1 MNKSPRKSLRYVG
14 LLAFLLL
21 SCALLRA
28 PRPAEAASTY
38 TVTSTLD
45 DGSAGT
51 LRSEVALANADPG
64 SQVVFA
70 PGVAGVIA
78 LQSELDLS
86 APMVILGP
94 GAGVVQI
101 DGGDACR
108 LFSVTTPDAQV
119 TLSGLTLQNGTASDD
134 PNGVTSGAGGA
145 VYSAG
150 DLTLTGCAFAGSD
163 ATYGGAVYCGGYLTA
178 SGCTFSGNGAD
189 GGAGGAVYCGGL
201 LAASGCTFSGNA
213 AFYAGGLY
221 CGGSGE
227 LMACT
232 FSGNVAV
239 GSQSGNSG
247 TGGGVYND
255 GELTLSACVFA
266 GNTAYGGSPYNGGV
280 GGGGGGL
287 YSDRTLLLTGCT
299 FSGNS
304 ALPDSGGSGPDVT
317 GTGSGAGG
325 AVDNVGTLYLTD
337 DIFYG
342 DFAASGPEI
351 AIDTTDNADAN
362 VHAANCDIQGSG
374 GDGTG
379 DFGPNGF
386 GQNILDIDPL
396 FVRPVLAGGAGDPGD
411 LHLRDDSPCILAGTP
426 DSANPTD
433 RDGIARPDP
442 PSIGAYDFVTTAPVA
457 YGRNL
462 LTSQGQPVILTLTGA
477 DPYSRPLSFG
487 ITVFPTG
494 GTLSGSAT
502 NLIYTPALSFS
513 GTDSF
518 AFISNDGLQD
528 SLPATVTVT
537 VTPAFILTGLAFPSP
552 VPAGAVTTATVTL
565 SQPAPADLVVGLTS
579 SDSSVVHLHRAVLVP
594 AGASGATFPLIT
606 YPSPTTKTVTI
617 QASLGKIVVSV
628 PLTITGQ

>member
-14 LLAFLLL
+14 LLASLLL

-45 DGSAGT
+45 DGSVGT
-51 LRSEVALANADPG
+51 LRSEVALANDDPN
-64 SQVVFA
+64 SLIVFA

-86 APMVILGP
+86 ASMVILGP
-94 GAGVVQI
+94 GVGVVQI
-101 DGGDACR
+101 DGGGASR
-108 LFSVTTPDAQV
+108 LFSVPAPDVQV
-119 TLSGLTLQNGTASDD
+119 TLSGLTLQNGTALND

-150 DLTLTGCAFAGSD
+150 NLALTGCAFSGNG

-178 SGCTFSGNGAD
+178 DGCTFSGNSAGE
-189 GGAGGAVYCGGL
+189 GAGGAVYSATL
-201 LAASGCTFSGNA
+201 LRVSGCTFSGNA

-221 CGGSGE
+221 SSSSGI
-227 LMACT
+227 MTACT
-232 FSGNVAV
+232 LSGNAAT
-239 GSQSGNSG
+239 GSESGNSG
-247 TGGGVYND
+247 AGGGVYND
-255 GELTLSACVFA
+255 GQLTLSACVIT
-266 GNTAYGGSPYNGGV
+266 GNNAYGGSADNGGPGGA
-280 GGGGGGL
+280 GGGV
-287 YSDRTLLLTGCT
+287 YSDGILLLTGCT
-299 FSGNS
+299 VSANA
-304 ALPDSGGSGPDVT
+304 ALPNGGSNDT
-317 GTGSGAGG
+317 GLGGG
-325 AVDNVGTLYLTD
+325 ADNQGTFYLDD

-342 DFAASGPEI
+342 DAAASGPEI
-351 AIDTTDNADAN
+351 ANDTADSPGAS
-362 VHAANCDIQGSG
+362 VQAAACDIRGSG
-374 GDGTG
+374 SDGTG
-379 DFGPNGF
+379 GF

-396 FVRPVLAGGAGDPGD
+396 FVRPVHTGGAGDPGD

-594 AGASGATFPLIT
+594 AGASSATFPLTT